1 MVELVPSSSHKAVI
15 KRPGIVPPEHNFYL
29 PKLHSRSVRLIS
41 RAPSAQSSLFPS
53 RATSVR
59 WSLPPSRAPSAQGNN
74 WALPVNWELEAGADV
89 EKPSLVEVP
98 SLVRG
103 EPNKEFEHVASLLAK
118 GLPGANILG
127 LKRVQN
133 AQLWIKYANECHKIA
148 LKNNGEINEREL
160 WHSTG
165 NTSAATVCLSE
176 HGFDPTYSIG
186 TALRGAAAAPAP
198 APDVAAAAAAAEAS
212 GTDGNKY
219 GIGVYF
225 AEHALYS
232 DVMRP
237 SVAQEGG
244 NEIVLAKVVLGNVK
258 DYNARLA
265 KTLLREPVGEHPG
278 ISYDSWSGT
287 ENDLRGVTEI
297 KAVLESG
304 SPSEKERAQ
313 LLVDEG
319 HKYGRQYIV
328 CRQDKAYP
336 AYVVRYE
343 VLQDAALSEP
353 RPLERSTT
361 FSQTRTVQFS
371 LPLPNASPAPPL
383 ASPVASRIGS
393 LLRQICLLA
402 GRGKVRAVGLG

>member
-1 MVELVPSSSHKAVI
+1 MMSMP
-15 KRPGIVPPEHNFYL
+15 L
-29 PKLHSRSVRLIS
+29 PDTWD
-41 RAPSAQSSLFPS
+41 A
-53 RATSVR
+53 
-59 WSLPPSRAPSAQGNN
+59 
-74 WALPVNWELEAGADV
+74 EAGADV
-89 EKPSLVEVP
+89 EQPRLVEVP
-98 SLVRG
+98 SLVG
-103 EPNKEFEHVASLLAK
+103 AAPNQEFEHVASLLVK
-118 GLPGANILG
+118 GLPGASILG

-133 AQLWIKYANECHKIA
+133 ARLWRKYAWECNDVA
-148 LKNNGEINEREL
+148 LKNGGQSNEREL

-165 NTSAATVCLSE
+165 NTPAKLVCESE

-186 TALRGAAAAPAP
+186 TALRG
-198 APDVAAAAAAAEAS
+198 S

-244 NEIVLAKVVLGNVK
+244 KEIKEIVLAKVVLGNVK
-258 DYNARLA
+258 DFDRELA
-265 KTLLREPVGEHPG
+265 PDLLREPSGF
-278 ISYDSWSGT
+278 DSWTGT
-287 ENDLRGVTEI
+287 ENNLIGVTEI
-297 KAVLESG
+297 EAVRLSG
-304 SPSEKERAQ
+304 SPSAKRAQ

-328 CRQDKAYP
+328 CRYQMAYP

-361 FSQTRTVQFS
+361 FSPIQTRTVQFS
-371 LPLPNASPAPPL
+371 LQLPDASPAPPL
-383 ASPVASRIGS
+383 ASPVASWMGTPIEDNDTDHFHECETPSGE
-393 LLRQICLLA
+393 A
-402 GRGKVRAVGLG
+402 GYEHGAEAHALPPVPGRESAA